1 MPQKERG
8 KFKINASYS
17 DLLNSGDEK
26 DDESMEKE
34 IKNVFT
40 MNVR

>member
-8 KFKINASYS
+8 KFKINTSYA
-17 DLLNSGDEK
+17 DLLPSGDEK
-26 DDESMEKE
+26 DESMEKE